1 MMELNN
7 SNALIRIYSRMV
19 SCSFMILA
27 CTALPLFQSLDTA
40 LVTLCFITFLLA
52 AFNSYQDKQAV
63 GWVFYAFLALSIA
76 STIFPQVLF
85 FIPFIW
91 LFMAYLLMTFSV
103 RTFGASLIGLLT
115 PYSFILPV
123 CVLTDHMDFFDN
135 LYCQF
140 TDFRPLLFMH
150 SQQESLLTAIGDR
163 VNVVLLFSFIFVTIC
178 AIIGTVHFLRNSG
191 IDLIHHDAAACR
203 LLHRNKDRCTEIV
216 KSAQIR
222 RNTEAVKQFCDLDFG
237 IGVRHICICRRD
249 AADPVDLLHERGGTV
264 RKTDT
269 ADVLLFEQPFQ
280 IGILFAADSLAR
292 PVHFYDH
299 AQLQAMIARY
309 QLEESDFVK
318 ENIGIGNVCEAAAY
332 CCVGEAGGRL
342 ALRKTKFEKV
352 TVALVWE
359 K

>member
-1 MMELNN
+1 MAESHYVLLSTAAITLVVWYLSGLVSRQLYLPLALFGVSTYLMMELNN

-63 GWVFYAFLALSIA
+63 GWIFYAFLALSIA

-140 TDFRPLLFMH
+140 TDFRPILFMH
-150 SQQESLLTAIGDR
+150 SQQESMLAAIGDR

-178 AIIGTVHFLRNSG
+178 AIIGTVHFLRNSFRDK
-191 IDLIHHDAAACR
+191 IRTRMFYNIFIYFNLI
-203 LLHRNKDRCTEIV
+203 I
-216 KSAQIR
+216 
-222 RNTEAVKQFCDLDFG
+222 
-237 IGVRHICICRRD
+237 
-249 AADPVDLLHERGGTV
+249 
-264 RKTDT
+264 
-269 ADVLLFEQPFQ
+269 LLFILLQPQHFHFLLCMMIVTTSPL
-280 IGILFAADSLAR
+280 IG
-292 PVHFYDH
+292 HF
-299 AQLQAMIARY
+299 
-309 QLEESDFVK
+309 
-318 ENIGIGNVCEAAAY
+318 
-332 CCVGEAGGRL
+332 
-342 ALRKTKFEKV
+342 
-352 TVALVWE
+352 VALTKTRATNVLFCLLLIAVVGITLFHLLPPTLFSLPSWDTLRDGVISNLPE
-359 K
+359 WISSLIS